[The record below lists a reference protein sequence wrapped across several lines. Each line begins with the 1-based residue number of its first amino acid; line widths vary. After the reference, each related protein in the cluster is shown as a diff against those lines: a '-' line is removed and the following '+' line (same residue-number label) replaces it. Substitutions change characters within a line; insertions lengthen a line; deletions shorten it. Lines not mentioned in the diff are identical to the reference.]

1 MRILVYND
9 QTQTMETWQ
18 RDCGEDM
25 PYTRCGHLTVGMFRQ
40 GSQSRTLVW
49 STRRFLRAV
58 DQLAARSPARLK
70 LSRAFERGWS
80 GAQPMIMTHMLGTA
94 LSFGSN
100 LSGAGLQRLATM
112 IEDTGLFDY
121 VSGLDQNP
129 NQLHVHQRN
138 EMCSDCVPFAQIR
151 KGSIL
156 TEVCVAQDVLWA
168 LGYEIPQI
176 HGVFDEPLK
185 RAVCAFQYD
194 RQLKVDG
201 VIGAQTWQA
210 LMSTV
215 RMVPGVD

>member
-80 GAQPMIMTHMLGTA
+80 GAQPMI
-94 LSFGSN
+94 
-100 LSGAGLQRLATM
+100 
-112 IEDTGLFDY
+112 EDTGVFDY

-138 EMCSDCVPFAQIR
+138 EMCSDFVPFAQIR

-176 HGVFDEPLK
+176 HGMFDEPLK
-185 RAVCAFQYD
+185 RAVCAFQCD

-210 LMSTV
+210 LMKRKGRNRNDET
-215 RMVPGVD
+215 GNCDDHTG